1 MNNANKQLFDLLVTK
16 NFEPQ
21 ALDAQGKPAASPEQ
35 ATMFSF
41 DYKGES
47 GKDYGTVVIMFNGVD
62 LDVFFGD
69 NVGKSMEPEDK
80 KGWFDGFLFQLRQF
94 AKRNVPGTFNLQDLN
109 KLKYSMQ
116 GQAALSEGLFESW
129 QGKKD
134 VSYNADATQARLM
147 IKHKHNIGEGEAR
160 YRNIQ
165 SLFIETADGERF
177 RLPFTKL
184 SAGRAMLEH
193 VRQAGKPY
201 DIRGNHIVTIVNE
214 MNLLSRFRRA
224 NQGKIFEG
232 ETQHL
237 VEQATHYY
245 ETLQNNLKS
254 LSTTRGYSKYFESWN
269 PAALTD
275 EDVIIE
281 DLRHMFIEQNID
293 LRIEQALPLLARLQ
307 KENEMK
313 EANIFEDWAN
323 LITEGTW
330 AVPDTKEKQAQLVG
344 LLSQELP
351 VGADATNATELLYD
365 LLGDDE
371 LFDRL
376 EELAEQDANADAREV
391 ILNRLEELKSN
402 SAIAQVI
409 GQLKNP
415 APDTQEPVQENM
427 NSYDMDNTPCPA
439 CHEKELTYLQGTNHC
454 KCGACG
460 KSFSLAGK
468 PVSEGAGDVMFK
480 HQDQLDRLERLRD
493 LARRMGNTEKA
504 TTLDAEIKAIH
515 AANPVGSQDQG
526 HLEEFAPGGA
536 SGDEEHL
543 RKLAKQWC
551 EAEEDYDAQEAA
563 EEALAKFGYGISEI
577 EDGSEAVQ
585 LIPTGEYMMDW
596 HDNDIIV
603 FNPEDLNE
611 TSQVYD
617 PFTKKMVA
625 RKPIKVKMGGGYRKT
640 DPATGKVIDSSDP
653 SEIGKHKDELAE
665 GAGEFLYKKLRPSQ
679 YGGVD
684 VVGFKEAPRNSVLS
698 GQVLKHFIDSYETE
712 EEARKAHPDAEGYS
726 NKYTDPQVSLSH
738 LPGEDDPVAGG
749 MYPDDIDE
757 QGMAE
762 GAESSPVAGAIV
774 NRIMRQRPDLLTQ
787 YGPKLI
793 NAAVDEVAD
802 YVGDV
807 DEIGSS
813 DVSGWVNQVERMLKE
828 NPPEAFAEQQ
838 VNKLNPEWKEYERRV
853 ADLEEKGLTRSDA
866 QGVVDAEMMQK
877 KPVNELSLAT
887 LRDYIKKAS
896 SSGEEN
902 SVSNLASR
910 AAHKL
915 ATGDEDD
922 GEADDHK
929 SFMRSKG
936 IHKAVD
942 RLTQEASDTV
952 ELDPKTGKPVA
963 WSHEGDWEKIPTR
976 NGKPV
981 DPRGE
986 VTNMVGKELKK
997 AEKIEELGPDTLK
1010 SYVAHAVSDRA
1021 MRNFDQGVDMGSSMN
1036 DRMPKF
1042 DKENSRKDDQRSSGI
1057 RKALN
1062 RLEESGMSEADILFQ
1077 EIARG
1082 NVDIYDIYAHPKT
1095 NIEKF
1100 VSDQIHEKYEE
1111 VAREQGYHLDDDVEQ
1126 ILDRIQRELE
1136 AEYGTDDNMNIELET
1151 TGGGNFLEGWKEPTG
1166 GELNQLI
1173 TDYANSIVSGWENH
1187 DNSNYD
1193 YGDEEYDKADEILGT
1208 IKAKYGDEAAE
1219 HAIKAGRS
1227 NTFGREGNTHGH
1239 SKPDRL
1245 TGGLRHGK
1253 SQDITKAGKIP
1264 KNTQN
1269 AMKNDLKRPWRDKVN
1284 GPQGVLPENTAL
1296 TGQYGHSGKMEPV
1309 EGADEDMM
1317 ARIKFLAGIR
1327 ENDTPVEN
1335 PADSNLAAMKSIS
1348 SIFLR

>member
-62 LDVFFGD
+62 MDVFFGD

-147 IKHKHNIGEGEAR
+147 IKHKRNIGEGEAR

-293 LRIEQALPLLARLQ
+293 SRIEQALPLLARLQ

-376 EELAEQDANADAREV
+376 EELAEQDANADAREIV
-391 ILNRLEELKSN
+391 LNRLEELKSN

-409 GQLKNP
+409 GQLKMQSS
-415 APDTQEPVQENM
+415 PDDEDAAANYDDPDGNTTDIDDGPQHAYDSDERTRSDQFEARDQLAALRNAAGLPVQE
-427 NSYDMDNTPCPA
+427 S
-439 CHEKELTYLQGTNHC
+439 
-454 KCGACG
+454 
-460 KSFSLAGK
+460 
-468 PVSEGAGDVMFK
+468 
-480 HQDQLDRLERLRD
+480 
-493 LARRMGNTEKA
+493 
-504 TTLDAEIKAIH
+504 
-515 AANPVGSQDQG
+515 
-526 HLEEFAPGGA
+526 
-536 SGDEEHL
+536 
-543 RKLAKQWC
+543 
-551 EAEEDYDAQEAA
+551 
-563 EEALAKFGYGISEI
+563 
-577 EDGSEAVQ
+577 
-585 LIPTGEYMMDW
+585 
-596 HDNDIIV
+596 
-603 FNPEDLNE
+603 
-611 TSQVYD
+611 
-617 PFTKKMVA
+617 
-625 RKPIKVKMGGGYRKT
+625 
-640 DPATGKVIDSSDP
+640 
-653 SEIGKHKDELAE
+653 
-665 GAGEFLYKKLRPSQ
+665 AGEFLYKKLRQSQ

-684 VVGFKEAPRNSVLS
+684 VVGFKEAPRSSVLS

-712 EEARKAHPDAEGYS
+712 EEALKAHPDAEGYS
-726 NKYTDPQVSLSH
+726 NKYTDPQVSLRH
-738 LPGEDDPVAGG
+738 LPGEDDPVSGG

-757 QGMAE
+757 QDMAE
-762 GAESSPVAGAIV
+762 DVDSPVAGAITR
-774 NRIMRQRPDLLTQ
+774 RIMMQRTDLLKQ
-787 YGPKLI
+787 YGPQAVT
-793 NAAVDEVAD
+793 AAIDNVAD

-807 DEIGSS
+807 EEIGSS
-813 DVSGWVNQVERMLKE
+813 DVSGWINQVERMLKE

-838 VNKLNPEWKEYERRV
+838 VNKLNTDSKEYERRV
-853 ADLEEKGLTRSDA
+853 ADLERKGLTRSDA

-877 KPVNELSLAT
+877 KPVNELSIDT
-887 LRDYIKKAS
+887 LKDYIKKAS

-902 SVSNLASR
+902 SASNLASR

-922 GEADDHK
+922 GESDDHK

-942 RLTQEASDTV
+942 RLTQEASDSV
-952 ELDPKTGKPVA
+952 KLGPDGKPVA

-986 VTNMVGKELKK
+986 VTHMSDVERRKAEELKELS
-997 AEKIEELGPDTLK
+997 PDTLK

-1021 MRNFDQGVDMGSSMN
+1021 MRNFDHGVDMGSSMN
-1036 DRMPKF
+1036 DRIPKF

-1062 RLEESGMSEADILFQ
+1062 RLEESGMSEVDILLQ
-1077 EIARG
+1077 DIARD
-1082 NVDIYDIYAHPKT
+1082 NVDIYDIYTRPKT

-1100 VSDQIHEKYEE
+1100 VSNQIHDKVEQLTID
-1111 VAREQGYHLDDDVEQ
+1111 QGYHPKDDIEKMLQ
-1126 ILDRIQRELE
+1126 IIYDDLQKDYGVDEGLGGRIAGTVAGDALGGPVGGVIGGAIGNEL
-1136 AEYGTDDNMNIELET
+1136 TDET
-1151 TGGGNFLEGWKEPTG
+1151 AGGGNFLEGWKEPTG